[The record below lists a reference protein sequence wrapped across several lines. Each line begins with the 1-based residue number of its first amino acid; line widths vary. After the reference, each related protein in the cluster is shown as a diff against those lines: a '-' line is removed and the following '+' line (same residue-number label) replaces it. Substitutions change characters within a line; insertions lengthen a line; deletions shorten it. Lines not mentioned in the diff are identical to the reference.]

1 MSWYFRNLSFFIG
14 KFANNENSWF
24 NLIMKNIVE
33 TLRKKLIFKYV
44 QKDLKINHSKSSNIN
59 VLLNRIKLDNKN
71 EKRKKFYFS
80 AAAST
85 GLILFG
91 IIIF

>member
-1 MSWYFRNLSFFIG
+1 
-14 KFANNENSWF
+14 
-24 NLIMKNIVE
+24 MKNTVE
-33 TLRKKLIFKYV
+33 ILKKKFIFKYF
-44 QKDLKINHSKSSNIN
+44 QKDLKENHSKSSNIN

-71 EKRKKFYFS
+71 EKRKKLYFS

-91 IIIF
+91 LIIF

>member
-1 MSWYFRNLSFFIG
+1 
-14 KFANNENSWF
+14 
-24 NLIMKNIVE
+24 MKNVGQNIKE
-33 TLRKKLIFKYV
+33 KMIAKYLDKNTPI
-44 QKDLKINHSKSSNIN
+44 KDYKSTNIN

-71 EKRKKFYFS
+71 EKRKKLYFS

-91 IIIF
+91 LIIF